1 MVVEACEGVVD
12 IDVAWVVH
20 EFIAIEQ
27 DGVVD
32 AVVVFDFS
40 SEEHVLGGDA
50 FWFAREEVEDVAE

>member
-1 MVVEACEGVVD
+1 MD

-32 AVVVFDFS
+32 AVVVFGFS